1 MEFLQKNFT
10 GFCILILILLVFLV
24 DSQRQAEV
32 DELIRQT
39 EISAGMRQELIKTRV
54 NNAFR
59 DRNCSK
65 YLDAP
70 FSSDSENFSIG
81 DFCHENGCFCDTCC
95 ENGQQ

>member
-39 EISAGMRQELIKTRV
+39 EISAGMRQELIKKRV

-59 DRNCSK
+59 DINCSN
-65 YLDAP
+65 YLDNP

-81 DFCHENGCFCDTCC
+81 DFSHENGCFCDTCC